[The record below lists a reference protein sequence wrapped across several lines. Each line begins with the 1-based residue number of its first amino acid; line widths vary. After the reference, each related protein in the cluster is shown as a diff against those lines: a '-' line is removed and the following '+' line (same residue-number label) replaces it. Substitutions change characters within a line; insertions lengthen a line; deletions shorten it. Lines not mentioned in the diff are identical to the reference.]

1 MRIGALADRLGL
13 NPRTIRYYE
22 QIGLI
27 PAAARTSAGYRDYD
41 EVDRERLDFVR
52 RSRRLGF
59 SLEEITEILALR
71 ERGRAPCDYV
81 RGRLDV
87 RLVQIDQRM
96 SELRALETELVAL
109 RKVADDLPRD
119 GIRTCRIIE
128 HTQARDV

>member
-27 PAAARTSAGYRDYD
+27 PAAVRTSAGYRDYD
-41 EVDRERLDFVR
+41 ESDQVRLDFVR

-59 SLEEITEILALR
+59 SLEEITEILAVR

-81 RGRLDV
+81 RGLLDV
-87 RLVQIDQRM
+87 RLDEVDRRIR
-96 SELRALETELVAL
+96 ELRALETELVVL
-109 RKVADDLPRD
+109 RKVADELPKE
-119 GIRTCRIIE
+119 GVRTCHIIE
-128 HTQARDV
+128 HSGAPAS